1 MTDTWTRTKTKTG
14 TKTRMPGVSENV
26 SFDFFRLARGDNG
39 NASNVVWAW
48 AAARGAFRANALKHH
63 RASFNHY

>member
-1 MTDTWTRTKTKTG
+1 
-14 TKTRMPGVSENV
+14 MPGVSENV

-39 NASNVVWAW
+39 NASNVVWAG